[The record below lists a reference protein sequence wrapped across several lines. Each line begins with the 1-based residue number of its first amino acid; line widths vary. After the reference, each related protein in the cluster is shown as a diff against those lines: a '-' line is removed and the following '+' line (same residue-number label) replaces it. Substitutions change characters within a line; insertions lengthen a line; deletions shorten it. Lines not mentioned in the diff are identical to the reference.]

1 MTRRILA
8 MVASVVLTAAVC
20 LMAEEEDYPKWL
32 VFKIAGFD
40 QVTHSENGLSS
51 VIAGRTVAGDEFK
64 FTAEWSKGSKAASY
78 VDRWIANPKPE
89 HGPYILAGSVVS
101 ASPLTVKIDTATP
114 RGKKFNAPVENI
126 FGTHSA
132 RPAGP
137 TTAELIAVASDKSID
152 RRERVKALRTIKCL
166 GATEAEAVPALREL
180 LGNDDYGIRSTT
192 VDALG
197 AIGEAASPSVPE
209 LIGILTG
216 DENPA
221 IRSFAATALGGIGP
235 AAREAIPVLVRT
247 LQDRSGEDGDEFDRM
262 NSHGIRRQCAWALGR
277 MGTHADTAI
286 PALTKIVEDPSERAS
301 VKRQAEKALEKIRP
315 PAEGESE

>member
-114 RGKKFNAPVENI
+114 RRKKFNAPV
-126 FGTHSA
+126 
-132 RPAGP
+132 
-137 TTAELIAVASDKSID
+137 
-152 RRERVKALRTIKCL
+152 
-166 GATEAEAVPALREL
+166 
-180 LGNDDYGIRSTT
+180 
-192 VDALG
+192 
-197 AIGEAASPSVPE
+197 
-209 LIGILTG
+209 
-216 DENPA
+216 
-221 IRSFAATALGGIGP
+221 
-235 AAREAIPVLVRT
+235 
-247 LQDRSGEDGDEFDRM
+247 
-262 NSHGIRRQCAWALGR
+262 
-277 MGTHADTAI
+277 
-286 PALTKIVEDPSERAS
+286 
-301 VKRQAEKALEKIRP
+301 
-315 PAEGESE
+315 